1 MISLPYFFWHTQ
13 KAVASVP
20 HKKSLGLIALTCLCF
35 EEPLSCAGLVFNVS
49 QLEAAYSC
57 SSLLP
62 RRNQLSLWLDSTQN
76 LTTQFILKSSS
87 TVQSLNMYQS
97 LVCTPGTCQLLQ
109 PAPRLTDLAQC
120 YSPSYFLMWKV
131 QGAGGWLKFQQ
142 RWFLEVRSSFRFY
155 ITVIIP
161 SMMHI
166 IWLTEE
172 NSVMDLKTEH
182 ANLFISMTP
191 EPHEK
196 VNICLEDLHLNAHV
210 SSNPFYTFVDITAQN
225 WNQLFISLIKSAML
239 AWLLSGWGQFSVS
252 CICINSKAEQCEW
265 LHLIVNKWK
274 PSYSFSYLPFI
285 SMQWV
290 LLWVLTTETN
300 SFICLMR
307 V

>member
-166 IWLTEE
+166 IWLMEE

-196 VNICLEDLHLNAHV
+196 VNICLEDLHLNVHV
-210 SSNPFYTFVDITAQN
+210 SSNPFYTFVGITAQN
-225 WNQLFISLIKSAML
+225 
-239 AWLLSGWGQFSVS
+239 
-252 CICINSKAEQCEW
+252 
-265 LHLIVNKWK
+265 
-274 PSYSFSYLPFI
+274 
-285 SMQWV
+285 
-290 LLWVLTTETN
+290 
-300 SFICLMR
+300 
-307 V
+307 